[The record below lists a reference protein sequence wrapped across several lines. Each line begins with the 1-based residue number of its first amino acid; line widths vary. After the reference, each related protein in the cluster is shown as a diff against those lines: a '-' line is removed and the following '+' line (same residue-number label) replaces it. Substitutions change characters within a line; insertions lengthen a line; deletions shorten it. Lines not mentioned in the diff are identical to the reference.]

1 MLRALMLRKKINDA
15 KKEIAALRAKDSD
28 FETRAA
34 DIQKRT
40 DDTAQAIEEAQT
52 EEEKQV
58 VEDAIASI
66 EADKAALDSEKAEND
81 QKIADLEGEVSEM
94 EKELED
100 VEDQQRASQK
110 VAAQATENTVT
121 QTPEGVNFTERNM
134 NKMFK
139 TRSLNRMTDIQRAEF
154 VQREDVQ
161 KTLAEVRTLIKEKRT
176 VTGAG
181 LTIGETILGL
191 IRENVI
197 DYSKLYGRVN
207 TAVTNKDG
215 RVIVQ
220 GIVSEAIWTEC
231 CAALNELDL
240 EFGQVELDCYKV
252 AGYLVL
258 CNANIE
264 DSDIDLL
271 DAVVVGL
278 SQSLGKAID
287 KAILYGTGT
296 KMPTGVVTAIAS
308 TASQL
313 VTISGSD
320 HGTAFIQD
328 IIKAAAKADSKYS
341 RGDKLWVMSDATYAT
356 VMAEAVA
363 IDGSGAYV
371 AMVNGRMPAIGGDII
386 VVNDVPDNT
395 IVMGYFDLYALLEKK
410 GITIDTS
417 EHVKFLEDQTVVR
430 GRARMDGKPAVA
442 KAFVAIGIGAA
453 PTTSVVF
460 PGQDDPES

>member
-1 MLRALMLRKKINDA
+1 MLRALMLRKKINDS
-15 KKEIAALRAKDSD
+15 KKEIEALRAKESD

-34 DIQKRT
+34 DLQKRT
-40 DDTAQAIEEAQT
+40 DEAAQAIDEANT
-52 EEEKQV
+52 DEEKQV
-58 VEDAIASI
+58 VEDTVTAI
-66 EADKAALDSEKAEND
+66 ENDQAALDTEKAEND

-94 EKELED
+94 EAELAQ
-100 VEDQQRASQK
+100 VEDEQRAK
-110 VAAQATENTVT
+110 PVPAAEPQVITPSGVT
-121 QTPEGVNFTERNM
+121 ITERNS

-139 TRSLNRMTDIQRAEF
+139 TRSIRNMSIEQRAAL
-154 VQREDVQ
+154 VAREDVQ
-161 KTLAEVRTLIKEKRT
+161 KTLAEVRTLIKEKRS
-176 VTGAG
+176 VTGQN

-191 IRENVI
+191 VRENII

-207 TAVTNKDG
+207 TFTTNKDG

-220 GIVSEAIWTEC
+220 GLVSEAIWTEC

-258 CNANIE
+258 CNAAIE

-278 SQSLGKAID
+278 SQSIGKALD
-287 KAILYGTGT
+287 KAIVYGTGV
-296 KMPTGVVTAIAS
+296 KMPTGVVTAIAE
-308 TASQL
+308 TASQK

-320 HGTAFIQD
+320 HDKKFFQD
-328 IIKAAAKADSKYS
+328 IIGAAAKADSKYS
-341 RGDKLWVMSDATYAT
+341 RGEKLWIMNDATYAL
-356 VMAEAVA
+356 VMQEAVA
-363 IDGSGAYV
+363 VDGSGAYV
-371 AMVNGRMPAIGGDII
+371 SVVNGRMPAIGGEII
-386 VVNDVPDNT
+386 VINDIPNNN

-430 GRARMDGKPAVA
+430 GRGRYDGKPVIA
-442 KAFVAIGIGAA
+442 KAFVAIGVGAA
-453 PTTSVVF
+453 PTTEVDF
-460 PGQDDPES
+460 PGQDES

>member
-1 MLRALMLRKKINDA
+1 MLKALMLRKKINDA
-15 KKEIAALRAKDSD
+15 NKELEVLRAKKSD
-28 FETRAA
+28 FESRAA

-40 DDTAQAIEEAQT
+40 DDTAQAIEEAST
-52 EEEKQV
+52 DEEKQV
-58 VEDAIASI
+58 VEDNIAAI
-66 EADKAALDSEKAEND
+66 EADQAALEADQAETD

-94 EKELED
+94 ESELEA
-100 VEDQQRASQK
+100 VEEQQRASQK
-110 VAAQATENTVT
+110 VAEQAPATTVT
-121 QTPEGVNFTERNM
+121 QTPKNGVERTRT
-134 NKMFK
+134 MFK
-139 TRSLNRMTDIQRAEF
+139 TRSIRQMNIAERAEL
-154 VQREDVQ
+154 VAREDVQ

-278 SQSLGKAID
+278 SQSIGKAID

-313 VTISGSD
+313 VTISSSD
-320 HGTAFIQD
+320 HDKTFFQD

-356 VMAEAVA
+356 VMSEAVA

-371 AMVNGRMPAIGGDII
+371 AMVNGRMPAIGGEII
-386 VVNDVPDNT
+386 VVNDVPANT

-417 EHVKFLEDQTVVR
+417 EHVKFLDDQTVVR

-442 KAFVAIGIGAA
+442 RAFVAIGIGGA
-453 PTTSVVF
+453 PTTSVDF
-460 PGQDDPES
+460 PGQDPES

>member
-15 KKEIAALRAKDSD
+15 KKEIEALRAKESD

-34 DIQKRT
+34 DLQKRT
-40 DDTAQAIEEAQT
+40 DEAAQAIDEANT
-52 EEEKQV
+52 DEEKQV
-58 VEDAIASI
+58 VEDTVTAI
-66 EADKAALDSEKAEND
+66 ENDQAALDAEKAEND

-94 EKELED
+94 EAELAQ
-100 VEDQQRASQK
+100 VEDEQRAK
-110 VAAQATENTVT
+110 PVPAAEPQVITPSGVT
-121 QTPEGVNFTERNM
+121 ITERNS

-139 TRSLNRMTDIQRAEF
+139 TRSIRNMSIEQRAAL
-154 VQREDVQ
+154 VAREDVQ
-161 KTLAEVRTLIKEKRT
+161 KTLAEVRTLIKEKRS
-176 VTGAG
+176 VTGQN

-191 IRENVI
+191 VRENVI

-207 TAVTNKDG
+207 TFTTNKDG

-220 GIVSEAIWTEC
+220 GLVSEAIWTEC

-258 CNANIE
+258 CNAAIE

-278 SQSLGKAID
+278 SQSIGKALD
-287 KAILYGTGT
+287 KAIVYGTGV
-296 KMPTGVVTAIAS
+296 KMPTGVVTAIAE
-308 TASQL
+308 TASQK

-320 HGTAFIQD
+320 HDKKFFQD
-328 IIKAAAKADSKYS
+328 IIGAAAKADSKYS
-341 RGDKLWVMSDATYAT
+341 RGEKLWIMNDATYAL
-356 VMAEAVA
+356 VMQEAVA
-363 IDGSGAYV
+363 VDGSGAYV
-371 AMVNGRMPAIGGDII
+371 SVVNGRMPAIGGEII
-386 VVNDVPDNT
+386 VINDIPNNN

-430 GRARMDGKPAVA
+430 GRGRYDGKPVIA
-442 KAFVAIGIGAA
+442 KAFVAIGVGAA
-453 PTTSVVF
+453 PTTEVDF
-460 PGQDDPES
+460 PGQDES

>member
-15 KKEIAALRAKDSD
+15 KKEIEALRAKESD

-34 DIQKRT
+34 DLQKRT
-40 DDTAQAIEEAQT
+40 DEAAQAIDEANT
-52 EEEKQV
+52 DEEKQV
-58 VEDAIASI
+58 VEDTVTAI
-66 EADKAALDSEKAEND
+66 ENDQAALDTEKAEND

-94 EKELED
+94 EAELAQ
-100 VEDQQRASQK
+100 VEEEQRAK
-110 VAAQATENTVT
+110 PVPAAEPQVITPSGVT
-121 QTPEGVNFTERNM
+121 ITERNS

-139 TRSLNRMTDIQRAEF
+139 TRSIRNMSIEQRAAL
-154 VQREDVQ
+154 VAREDVQ
-161 KTLAEVRTLIKEKRT
+161 KTLAEVRTLIKEKRS
-176 VTGAG
+176 VTGQN

-191 IRENVI
+191 VRENII
-197 DYSKLYGRVN
+197 DYSKLFGRVN
-207 TAVTNKDG
+207 TFTTNKDG

-220 GIVSEAIWTEC
+220 GLVSEAIWTEC

-258 CNANIE
+258 CNAAIE

-278 SQSLGKAID
+278 SQSIGKALD
-287 KAILYGTGT
+287 KAIVYGTGV
-296 KMPTGVVTAIAS
+296 KMPTGVVTAIAE
-308 TASQL
+308 TASQK
-313 VTISGSD
+313 VTISSSD
-320 HGTAFIQD
+320 HDKKFFQD
-328 IIKAAAKADSKYS
+328 IIGAAAKADSKYS
-341 RGDKLWVMSDATYAT
+341 RGEKLWIMNDATYAL
-356 VMAEAVA
+356 VMQEAVA
-363 IDGSGAYV
+363 VDGSGAYV
-371 AMVNGRMPAIGGDII
+371 SVVNGRMPAIGGEII
-386 VVNDVPDNT
+386 VINDIPNNN

-430 GRARMDGKPAVA
+430 GRGRYDGKPVIA

-453 PTTSVVF
+453 PTTEVDF
-460 PGQDDPES
+460 PGQDES

>member
-15 KKEIAALRAKDSD
+15 KKEIEALRAKDSD

-58 VEDAIASI
+58 VEENIAAI

-110 VAAQATENTVT
+110 VLTQEPENTVT
-121 QTPEGVNFTERNM
+121 QTPKNGVERTRT
-134 NKMFK
+134 MFK
-139 TRSLNRMTDIQRAEF
+139 TRSIRQMNIAERTEL
-154 VQREDVQ
+154 VAREDVQ

-278 SQSLGKAID
+278 SQSIGKAID

-313 VTISGSD
+313 VTISSSD
-320 HGTAFIQD
+320 HDKTFFQD

-341 RGDKLWVMSDATYAT
+341 RGEKLWVMSDATYAT
-356 VMAEAVA
+356 VMSEAVA

-417 EHVKFLEDQTVVR
+417 EHVKFLDDQTVVR

-442 KAFVAIGIGAA
+442 KAFVAIGIGGA
-453 PTTSVVF
+453 PTTSVSF

>member
-15 KKEIAALRAKDSD
+15 KKEIEALRAKDSD

-110 VAAQATENTVT
+110 VLTQEPENTDT
-121 QTPEGVNFTERNM
+121 QTPKNGVERTRT
-134 NKMFK
+134 MFK
-139 TRSLNRMTDIQRAEF
+139 TRSIRQMNIAERTEL
-154 VQREDVQ
+154 VAREDVQ

-313 VTISGSD
+313 VTISSSD
-320 HGTAFIQD
+320 HDKAFFQD

-341 RGDKLWVMSDATYAT
+341 RGDKLWVMNDSTYAT

-386 VVNDVPDNT
+386 VVNDVPTNT

-442 KAFVAIGIGAA
+442 KAFVAIGIGGA
-453 PTTSVVF
+453 PTTSVNF
-460 PGQDDPES
+460 PGQDPES